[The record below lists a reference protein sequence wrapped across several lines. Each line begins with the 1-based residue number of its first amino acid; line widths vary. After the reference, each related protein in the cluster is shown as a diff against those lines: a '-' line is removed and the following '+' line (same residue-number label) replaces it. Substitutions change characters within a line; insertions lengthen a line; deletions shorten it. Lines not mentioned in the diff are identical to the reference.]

1 MVGPRDEAESER
13 GKVMG
18 INLFSG
24 YGYVYAIVYQ
34 RLKDIRI

>member
-24 YGYVYAIVYQ
+24 YGYVYAIVYH